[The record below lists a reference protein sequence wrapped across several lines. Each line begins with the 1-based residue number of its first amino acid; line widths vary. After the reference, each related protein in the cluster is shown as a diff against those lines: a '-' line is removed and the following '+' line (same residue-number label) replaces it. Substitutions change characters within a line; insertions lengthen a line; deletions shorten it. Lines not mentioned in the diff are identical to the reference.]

1 MAHYAQ
7 HMRVGVYVDG
17 YNLYYGGRK
26 QCGRGTAGWRWL
38 DVRALAEALVA
49 EQGTLWPDAIV
60 ERIVY
65 CTARIS
71 SAGNLSGAIDQDV
84 YLKALLEAKSVDHI
98 EFGNYI
104 SKVIRRPLAV
114 ADRKNRPVLVEPAW
128 PITVQQQGVAI
139 SDAVFMASIATWE
152 EKGSDVNVASH
163 LIVDILSGTVDAAVV
178 ISNDSD
184 LRMPVHE
191 AWQRVPVGVVNP
203 GSGYTAGALSAAR
216 TRGAGHHWWR
226 TLLPLDY
233 IGNQLADPVGRYTR
247 PTGW

>member
-49 EQGTLWPDAIV
+49 EQQSLWPGAQV
-60 ERIVY
+60 SRIVY

-71 SAGNLSGAIDQDV
+71 SAENVSGAADQDV
-84 YLKALLEAKSVDHI
+84 YLKALLSAKSVDHI
-98 EFGNYI
+98 EYGTYI
-104 SKVIRRPLAV
+104 SKVIKRPLAT
-114 ADRKNRPVLVEPAW
+114 ASRKNKPVLTTPDW
-128 PITVQQQGVAI
+128 PVVVQQQGVQI
-139 SDAVFMASIATWE
+139 PDAVFMVSVGTRE
-152 EKGSDVNVASH
+152 EKGSDVNVATH
-163 LIVDILSGTVDAAVV
+163 LLVDILTGAVDATVV

-191 AWQRVPVGVVNP
+191 AWQQVPVGLVNP
-203 GSGYTAGALSAAR
+203 GGGYTARDLSGMSTTGVGR
-216 TRGAGHHWWR
+216 HWWR
-226 TLLPLDY
+226 VLRAADY
-233 IGNQLADPVGRYTR
+233 TAHQMIDPVGQYRK
-247 PTGW
+247 PVGW